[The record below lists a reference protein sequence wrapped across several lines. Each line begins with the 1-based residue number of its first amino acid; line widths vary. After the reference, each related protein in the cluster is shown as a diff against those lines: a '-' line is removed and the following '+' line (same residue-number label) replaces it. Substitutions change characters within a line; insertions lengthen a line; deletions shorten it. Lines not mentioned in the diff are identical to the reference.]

1 MTPRDLAQS
10 PGWRVVP
17 WIKRCNVMVVG
28 AGDSSCVNRGC
39 MQLST

>member
-17 WIKRCNVMVVG
+17 WIERCNVMVVG
-28 AGDSSCVNRGC
+28 TGGQ
-39 MQLST
+39 QLCE